1 MLEILQLN
9 LLINTRAEWAA
20 ADGDFLSVADLL
32 SAAEQAEPLHYTHAD
47 EIWFRWMVSI
57 CMLTSQ
63 QPPSTPR
70 PSLDH
75 DSAVQPLQH
84 DSTFLSAP
92 QSVSPAAP
100 RPQKD

>member
-1 MLEILQLN
+1 MLEILQLTV
-9 LLINTRAEWAA
+9 LTNTHAESAA
-20 ADGDFLSVADLL
+20 ADGDFLSIAELL

-47 EIWFRWMVSI
+47 KMVSI

-100 RPQKD
+100 RPQKH

>member
-1 MLEILQLN
+1 MLEIVQLN
-9 LLINTRAEWAA
+9 VLINTHAESAA
-20 ADGDFLSVADLL
+20 ADEDFLSLADLL
-32 SAAEQAEPLHYTHAD
+32 SAVEQAEPLHYRHAD
-47 EIWFRWMVSI
+47 NIWFRWMVSI
-57 CMLTSQ
+57 CMLTSE

-92 QSVSPAAP
+92 QCVSPAAP
-100 RPQKD
+100 QPQKH